1 MSQLID
7 GKSIAGKIRH
17 ELKVEVTD
25 FIAQNNQAPGLATI
39 LVGENA
45 ASKVYIRNKINACKE
60 TGIVSQHHNL
70 AESTTQETLLKLI
83 HTLNADPS
91 VHGILVQ
98 LPLPNSI
105 NSQDILEAIAPH
117 KDVDGFHPINLG
129 HLLIGQDGLKPC
141 TPFGIMKLL
150 EEIGVDPAGLNAVVI
165 GRSNIVGKPIA
176 LMLLQANATVTICH
190 SKTRDLAS
198 VVKTA
203 DIIVAA
209 VGIAHFVKGSWVK
222 PGAVVIDVGI
232 NRLDDSRLVG
242 DVDFEAAKSQA
253 SYITPVPGGVGP
265 MTIAMLLWNTLKAAK
280 AQNKTK

>member
-7 GKSIAGKIRH
+7 GKSIASKIRQ
-17 ELKVEVTD
+17 ELKKEISQ

-60 TGIVSQHHNL
+60 TGIISQHHDL
-70 AESTTQETLLKLI
+70 AASTTQEALLKLI
-83 HTLNADPS
+83 HQLNLDTS
-91 VHGILVQ
+91 VAGILVQ
-98 LPLPNSI
+98 LPLPESI
-105 NSQDILEAIAPH
+105 NAEDILEAISPL

-129 HLLIGQDGLKPC
+129 HLLTGKDGLKPC

-150 EEIGVDPAGLNAVVI
+150 EETVVNLVGKNAVVV

-190 SKTRDLAS
+190 SKTRDLAN
-198 VVKTA
+198 VVKNA

-209 VGIAHFVKGSWVK
+209 VGIAHFVKGDWVK
-222 PGAVVIDVGI
+222 PGAIVIDVGI

-242 DVDFEAAKSQA
+242 DVDFEAASTQA

-280 AQNKTK
+280 AQKKVK